1 MENIDLKYAKSK
13 KIVCINSPEGNAT
26 AVAEHAM
33 GMLLMWQHKIREA
46 NAEVINGKWLRKEN
60 TGSELSG
67 KTIGIIGYGHTGES
81 FAKRCAAMEMRVL
94 AYDKYKKKF
103 GSKKIIES
111 SLQKIFM
118 EADVISFHLPLTA
131 ETKHFGDEVFFKK
144 LKKKILLINTSRGE
158 VINTKHLYAE
168 LQQNKIVGACLDVL
182 ENENIKTWNLAEKK
196 IAKMPQVL
204 ITPHIAGWTHEAKF
218 KMAKVLL
225 KKLKKNLK
233 IN

>member
-1 MENIDLKYAKSK
+1 M
-13 KIVCINSPEGNAT
+13 
-26 AVAEHAM
+26 
-33 GMLLMWQHKIREA
+33 
-46 NAEVINGKWLRKEN
+46 
-60 TGSELSG
+60 
-67 KTIGIIGYGHTGES
+67 
-81 FAKRCAAMEMRVL
+81 
-94 AYDKYKKKF
+94 
-103 GSKKIIES
+103 
-111 SLQKIFM
+111 
-118 EADVISFHLPLTA
+118 
-131 ETKHFGDEVFFKK
+131 
-144 LKKKILLINTSRGE
+144 LINTSRGE